1 MNIFNINT
9 LGGGTCEE
17 HDGTFTCYCPPGLA
31 GAYCQHDVSKTSM
44 NIASFTG
51 HSFIGLITPED
62 RLLNRFDIKI
72 SFRSFTEDGIIFYAQ
87 GSKDN
92 DFISLAILN
101 GFVEFR
107 YDLGSGTLLL
117 QSNSKIN
124 MGQWHYLVARR
135 YNQDGFLSLD
145 GSDKVTGQAVGS
157 IKTLNVDQLAWLG
170 GLDEGK
176 YLIIHLQDYSLNQ
189 ALKL

>member
-1 MNIFNINT
+1 
-9 LGGGTCEE
+9 
-17 HDGTFTCYCPPGLA
+17 
-31 GAYCQHDVSKTSM
+31 M

-117 QSNSKIN
+117 QSNSKIT

-170 GLDEGK
+170 GLDEGT
-176 YLIIHLQDYSLNQ
+176 
-189 ALKL
+189 